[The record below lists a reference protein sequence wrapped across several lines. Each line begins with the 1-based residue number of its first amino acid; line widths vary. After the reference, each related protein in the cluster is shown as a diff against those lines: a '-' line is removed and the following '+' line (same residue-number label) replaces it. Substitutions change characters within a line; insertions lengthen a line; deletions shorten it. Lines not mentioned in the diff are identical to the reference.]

1 MAMKVKEKKINEAAE
16 RLHKA
21 AGIVHEY
28 CSYDEYLAVCDDI
41 HYLKECALA
50 GLEANSPE

>member
-1 MAMKVKEKKINEAAE
+1 MKVKEKKINEAAE

-50 GLEANSPE
+50 GFEANSPE